1 MMSVCLWVLVFFFK
15 QKTAYELSISDWSSD
30 VCSSDLLTRQRVR
43 KAYLLQSDQLRTL
56 LPDLLAE
63 VEGALQSSA
72 LRAFGECRQRFRSAL
87 HPLYMKPSAAAF
99 HDSGVLEWDEELI
112 DYSRVETTPETDDGD
127 EPTEHRAENGRA
139 DGRE

>member
-72 LRAFGECRQRFRSAL
+72 LRAFGECRQRRTEERRVGNACVSTCRSRGS
-87 HPLYMKPSAAAF
+87 PYPSKKKGKSMK
-99 HDSGVLEWDEELI
+99 
-112 DYSRVETTPETDDGD
+112 
-127 EPTEHRAENGRA
+127 
-139 DGRE
+139 